1 MRYTWPAVGIALSL
15 ALGSCGMNQGGSAP
29 PSGATQLPGGSV
41 PTGQQ
46 SADQVRLKLLA
57 FADLSMGEMERL
69 GIAVDATEPTP
80 ASRAFVQGV
89 RADVAS
95 TTLALA
101 LEPDPE
107 SALQDLMVS
116 MAAKGVA
123 TKSKAA
129 PTVDASTVDD
139 VQASLTLLEKEI
151 WEIGSGLYSAAELER
166 LRQQVA
172 QWWNESPGKAAV
184 GVVRIGDLPDGGEDR
199 LTKGLFAPLNE
210 ANRQIEETR
219 LLGERF
225 LFLAE
230 RLPTVAIWQAEAA
243 AWGAMAAPEA
253 REALDGLTLIA
264 STMETLGLRVDSLP
278 MLLDSQREAFLSAFD
293 EREDA
298 MNGLLG
304 EAGTVVRD
312 ASPLVA
318 SGERIV
324 EMSPE
329 VMASVSRTLE
339 VMQELVAALRDP
351 DAPGGGVSLDV
362 AEYAALVGDVR
373 AATEALSEALTHA
386 DALAETPQAV
396 IDHATWRA
404 VQLMLLFFALLV
416 AYRYG
421 IPALRRG
428 READG

>member
-1 MRYTWPAVGIALSL
+1 V
-15 ALGSCGMNQGGSAP
+15 P
-29 PSGATQLPGGSV
+29 P
-41 PTGQQ
+41 GQQ
-46 SADQVRLKLLA
+46 SADQVRLQLLA

-69 GIAVDATEPTP
+69 GIAVEAKDPTP
-80 ASRAFVQGV
+80 DSRAFVQGV

-123 TKSKAA
+123 TQAKASPA
-129 PTVDASTVDD
+129 VTASTVDD

-151 WEIGSGLYSAAELER
+151 WEIGSGLYSAAELEQ

-172 QWWNESPGKAAV
+172 QWWNESPEKASV
-184 GVVRIGDLPDGGEDR
+184 GVVRIGDLPGGSNER
-199 LTKGLFAPLNE
+199 LAKGLFAPINE

-230 RLPTVAIWQAEAA
+230 RLPTVAIWQAEAT

-253 REALDGLTLIA
+253 REALDGLTSIA
-264 STMETLGLRVDSLP
+264 STMEGLMLSVDSLP
-278 MLLDSQREAFLSAFD
+278 MLLDGQREAFLSAFD

-304 EAGTVVRD
+304 GAGTMVRD
-312 ASPLVA
+312 AGPLVA

-329 VMASVSRTLE
+329 VIAGVNETLE
-339 VMQELVAALRDP
+339 VMKELVAALRDP
-351 DAPGGGVSLDV
+351 EAPGGGVSLDV
-362 AEYAALVGDVR
+362 DEYAALVGDVR

-386 DALAETPQAV
+386 DALAETPEAV

-404 VQLMLLFFALLV
+404 VQLMLLFFALMV

-421 IPALRRG
+421 IPALQRG
-428 READG
+428 KGADG